1 MVPGC
6 PQTSPR
12 ESGEGGEFRKLM
24 GPKHRT
30 SNIQSGSSPPR
41 AKPLGGKEAL
51 GKAEIGKA
59 ESRNTRASGGRH
71 TGDSPETHRRHTGDN
86 FGRQKEE

>member
-41 AKPLGGKEAL
+41 AKPLGGEGSSRKSRNW
-51 GKAEIGKA
+51 
-59 ESRNTRASGGRH
+59 ESRKQEHAREWWETHGRLA
-71 TGDSPETHRRHTGDN
+71 GDTPETHRG
-86 FGRQKEE
+86 